1 MSPYARLCTASDR
14 AYEHSRPTYSTRC
27 CRLWHILVPM
37 APAVCGTFRHSNLKS
52 ATGSIVRI
60 VERILKV
67 MKLLHRMLSTPV
79 LFIGWYKMARAMY
92 ITVFF
97 VDQNNLIH
105 VAFHVDWQTN
115 KQTDRQTDTQTHTG
129 LPMFPSLRLRY
140 TFIFKQ
146 KYYPTLQLA
155 SITFLWTWTSTYQS
169 LTSTVT

>member
-115 KQTDRQTDTQTHTG
+115 KQTDRQTRRHTLG
-129 LPMFPSLRLRY
+129 CLCFRHSDCATLLFLNKNIILHSSSHRLLSCERE
-140 TFIFKQ
+140 
-146 KYYPTLQLA
+146 LQPINL
-155 SITFLWTWTSTYQS
+155 
-169 LTSTVT
+169 